1 MALAFLS
8 EAPSSA
14 RRQLCYLII
23 NILKRNCRDVYTMY
37 EITDGE
43 GATWDGDVE
52 VLIWVWAIARE
63 LADDV

>member
-1 MALAFLS
+1 
-8 EAPSSA
+8 
-14 RRQLCYLII
+14 
-23 NILKRNCRDVYTMY
+23 MY